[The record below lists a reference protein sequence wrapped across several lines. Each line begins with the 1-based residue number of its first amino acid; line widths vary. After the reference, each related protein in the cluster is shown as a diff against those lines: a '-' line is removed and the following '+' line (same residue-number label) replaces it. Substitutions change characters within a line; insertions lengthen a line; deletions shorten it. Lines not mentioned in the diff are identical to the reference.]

1 MKESIVIKHQSVY
14 DRAKKKKKYLP
25 LPCVWFFL
33 KETKKHKKMSL
44 DKSCYKI
51 ARVDDLCKDQL
62 VFKSIII

>member
-14 DRAKKKKKYLP
+14 DRAKKKKEIPPSP
-25 LPCVWFFL
+25 LCVIL
-33 KETKKHKKMSL
+33 SKRNKKNKKQMSL

-62 VFKSIII
+62 VFKSII